1 VLSRE
6 ADDIANLAFIGG
18 KTNRV
23 ISDKP
28 PKEYLAFFAAKSG
41 EEGFSVQ
48 EIPLDPEL
56 LDTPAYKKFLEVR
69 RNESQPGSTC
79 SSPAEGHNTLNNEDS
94 FIKIQSLLCRNPKFM
109 ARNKVGKSH
118 KGLRCLSRDAAE
130 GRSQEPKAK
139 RLT

>member
-1 VLSRE
+1 MFRFARPLL

-48 EIPLDPEL
+48 EIPLDSEL

-69 RNESQPGSTC
+69 RERI
-79 SSPAEGHNTLNNEDS
+79 AHRLNA
-94 FIKIQSLLCRNPKFM
+94 FI
-109 ARNKVGKSH
+109 A
-118 KGLRCLSRDAAE
+118 D
-130 GRSQEPKAK
+130 
-139 RLT
+139 

>member
-1 VLSRE
+1 MAVLTKAGVAPRE

-69 RNESQPGSTC
+69 RERI
-79 SSPAEGHNTLNNEDS
+79 AHRLNA
-94 FIKIQSLLCRNPKFM
+94 FI
-109 ARNKVGKSH
+109 A
-118 KGLRCLSRDAAE
+118 D
-130 GRSQEPKAK
+130 
-139 RLT
+139 